1 MNLATL
7 LDCHATQF
15 QIEPK
20 FLFSEILDLPSITQE
35 QLFSELLDREAQR
48 ELEDEN
54 DIINWSEELR
64 GRFGSRLTAL
74 WNR

>member
-1 MNLATL
+1 M
-7 LDCHATQF
+7 
-15 QIEPK
+15 
-20 FLFSEILDLPSITQE
+20 DLPSITQE